1 MILHPKQYIFMNVP
15 LSFRFFEKSMEKPVK
30 KILSFSIIFYINL
43 EKTCLIIEEKKKD
56 KSWGF
61 LSSKYLR

>member
-1 MILHPKQYIFMNVP
+1 
-15 LSFRFFEKSMEKPVK
+15 MEKPVK

>member
-1 MILHPKQYIFMNVP
+1 MNVP